1 MANDDSLMA
10 SQKFIKVLTAF
21 AEVCRSSTRDR
32 IASVLTKRNTFVGH
46 VNQKC
51 TMSLAFVLLSKK
63 QRAFEQLFLAAL
75 KQDFEAFD
83 KAKYSRMLLTK
94 LVELEDQD
102 LKQDCAKV
110 LYQVCFPSLLKRR
123 TKVLLLYFYVYIS
136 IELLG
141 TSGREKAIQLLKRS
155 DMNRHISGLTL
166 KKGTSGKSSLNF
178 YSGKG
183 THS

>member
-10 SQKFIKVLTAF
+10 SQKFIKILTAF
-21 AEVCRSSTRDR
+21 AEVCSSSTRDR

-51 TMSLAFVLLSKK
+51 TISLAFVLLSKK

-75 KQDFEAFD
+75 EQDFEAFD
-83 KAKYSRMLLTK
+83 KAKYSRMLMTK
-94 LVELEDQD
+94 LVELKDQD

-110 LYQVCFPSLLKRR
+110 LYQVGFPSLLKRR
-123 TKVLLLYFYVYIS
+123 TKVQHPYFYVYIS
-136 IELLG
+136 IEFLG
-141 TSGREKAIQLLKRS
+141 SSGRGKAIQLLKRS
-155 DMNRHISGLTL
+155 DLKRHISGLTL
-166 KKGTSGKSSLNF
+166 KVGTAGKSTLIF

-183 THS
+183 SHS